1 MTMATNIFH
10 PRMVICL
17 RPPTN
22 QNRPTAILEWAFRN
36 RSRFSMS
43 VRCLVFTVFVCL
55 QTTAFAV
62 SLDEIG
68 RPVGDDVQAGSE
80 VRFKIE
86 LAGAKDNVK
95 LARLR
100 DGSLVYVVK
109 RLGADTDRIL
119 TPEEFSSLYY
129 DQKTSHGWMS
139 AIFNITSPIGLAWVA
154 LGLGGQL
161 LFTGRMLVQWLAS
174 EKSRRSVIPV
184 SFWWM
189 SLIGSSMLLVYFIWR
204 RDIVGILGQA
214 TGWFIYIRNLVLIQR
229 STR

>member
-1 MTMATNIFH
+1 M
-10 PRMVICL
+10 RVRYLICVL
-17 RPPTN
+17 
-22 QNRPTAILEWAFRN
+22 
-36 RSRFSMS
+36 
-43 VRCLVFTVFVCL
+43 FVCL
-55 QTTAFAV
+55 QATTSAAP
-62 SLDEIG
+62 LDKIG
-68 RPVGDDVQAGSE
+68 QPAGDTVQPGSE

-109 RLGADTDRIL
+109 RLGADSDRIL
-119 TPEEFSSLYY
+119 TPEEFSTLYY
-129 DQKTSHGWMS
+129 EQKTSHGWMS
-139 AIFNITSPIGLAWVA
+139 AIFNITSPIGLAWVT

-184 SFWWM
+184 AFWWM
-189 SLIGSSMLLVYFIWR
+189 SLIGSTMLLIYFIWR

-214 TGWFIYIRNLVLIQR
+214 TGWVIYIRNLVLIQR
-229 STR
+229 SKS